1 MLQSNLIKVQ
11 RGQPIYLDHTAINSV
26 AGARIEV
33 PDPASP
39 VGLWRLPAGLSFRFK
54 KVFKARAEGE
64 RKKEK
69 EKERGRWE
77 GRKEREGKERSPEAG
92 TRD

>member
-1 MLQSNLIKVQ
+1 MLQSNLTKVQ
-11 RGQPIYLDHTAINSV
+11 RGQPIYLGHTAINSV

-33 PDPASP
+33 SDPASP

-69 EKERGRWE
+69 EKMGGGEEGERG
-77 GRKEREGKERSPEAG
+77 KGKEP
-92 TRD
+92 